1 MGKSIKILKKCFLIF
16 VIFTILFT
24 LDEVSL
30 GAIVNNPI
38 EKDVTTKSSCIVL
51 TKNEFLGSLGQI
63 STLFPN
69 YNFTFVPIETIGS
82 NNPVAIR
89 EYLFSHFRSGYLII
103 ATDEKTIP
111 PGTLTIVDKG
121 DFSPKE
127 VQSDAFYSIDALD
140 FDKDGKYGEFYDDIM
155 KTKLQ
160 FRFIVS
166 RLPFKSNIEFESYFE
181 NLKEFEQEKSGPV
194 VLVASF
200 ISFPNEMY
208 MNGHIL
214 TGDGARAMELIKNNF
229 FTDAIT
235 LYETGG
241 DFPTIYNPTAALS
254 KETFIKEIEDAKLI
268 VWDAHGSQT
277 GAYTETWLDKNKNGL
292 PDTGEFT
299 YTPFISA
306 SDTFET
312 HAIIF
317 SASCLNLNG
326 DNNLGKSFI
335 NNGAIA
341 FIGAREVTYSPS
353 YFTMGNDGGSAS
365 IMYYFTN
372 NLSKGNT
379 IGDALYGAFNFYYKN
394 LFFKDIEDP
403 IESALLNIYDFN
415 IYGLPMITLNY
426 KGPTDIS
433 NPVESKT
440 KQCNLEYQFNI
451 DNSTKK
457 FTLTIDNI
465 GNYFVILP
473 KNLLVTNQTILGN
486 NTKTIFDPYFNI
498 IRVNESEC
506 LVVEGYARGNIDS
519 TIKIKSAGCET
530 NIEVSCGGLDLTDFN
545 FDTKVDHNDLNILI
559 SNFGKIYM
567 NENFP
572 YQCDLNNDLRIN
584 GADILIFM
592 RYFIKI

>member
-1 MGKSIKILKKCFLIF
+1 MGKSIKIFKKCFFVL

-38 EKDVTTKSSCIVL
+38 EKEVPTKSSCIVL
-51 TKNEFLGSLGQI
+51 TKNEFLGSIGQL

-69 YNFTFVPIETIGS
+69 YNFTFVTIETIGS
-82 NNPVAIR
+82 NKPVAIR
-89 EYLFSHFRSGYLII
+89 EYLFSHFKSGYLII
-103 ATDEKTIP
+103 ATDEKTIS
-111 PGTLTIVDKG
+111 PGTLTIIDRG

-166 RLPFKSNIEFESYFE
+166 RLPFKSNIEFKSYFE
-181 NLKEFEQEKSGPV
+181 NLKKFEQEKSGPV
-194 VLVASF
+194 VLAASF

-214 TGDGARAMELIKNNF
+214 TGDGARAIELIKNNF
-229 FTDAIT
+229 FKDAIT

-241 DFPTIYNPTAALS
+241 DFPTIYDPTAALS

-292 PDTGEFT
+292 PETGEFT

-312 HAIIF
+312 HAIVF

-335 NNGAIA
+335 NSGTIA

-365 IMYYFTN
+365 IMYYFTK
-372 NLSKGNT
+372 NLSEGNT
-379 IGDALYGAFNFYYKN
+379 IGDSLYEAFNFYYKN

-415 IYGLPMITLNY
+415 IYGLPMMTLNY
-426 KGPTDIS
+426 KGPTDIP

-486 NTKTIFDPYFNI
+486 NTKTIFDPYFSI
-498 IRVNESEC
+498 IRVNEKEC

-519 TIKIKSAGCET
+519 TIKIKSAECET
-530 NIEVSCGGLDLTDFN
+530 NIEVSSGGLDLADFN
-545 FDTKVDHNDLNILI
+545 FDAKVDRNDLNILI
-559 SNFGKIYM
+559 SNFGKTYM